1 MKQWKVYVDG
11 SFNYKSMYYGGAYI
25 ATNDSSDYKYRNS
38 FSANKEE
45 WVQSK
50 KVSGEIGAILL
61 FFTDMYTQGQLE
73 SGDNV
78 TIYHDYS
85 GLSFWAT
92 GAWQT
97 KKPASIKYKNYIDK
111 VISNGVTIDFVKVKA
126 HSGNEFNEI
135 VDSMAKLA
143 VGIN

>member
-1 MKQWKVYVDG
+1 
-11 SFNYKSMYYGGAYI
+11 
-25 ATNDSSDYKYRNS
+25 
-38 FSANKEE
+38 
-45 WVQSK
+45 
-50 KVSGEIGAILL
+50 
-61 FFTDMYTQGQLE
+61 MYTQGKLV